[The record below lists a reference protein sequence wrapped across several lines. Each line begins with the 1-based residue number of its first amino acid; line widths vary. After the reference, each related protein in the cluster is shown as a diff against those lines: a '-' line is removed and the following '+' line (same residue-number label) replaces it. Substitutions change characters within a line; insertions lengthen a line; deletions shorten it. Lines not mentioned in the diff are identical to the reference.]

1 MKIYIYDNNDWP
13 SFKWDS
19 ELLLP
24 LLGKVRN
31 QQGKLIGKME
41 SLGFELRNEA
51 VLDTLTLDVLKSSEI
66 EGELLSPEQVRSS
79 IARRLGMNI
88 AGLVPSDRDVDGVV
102 EMMLDATQNF
112 NKPLSKDRLFGW
124 HCSLFPSGRSGMYKI
139 IVGNWR
145 DDSTGPMQVVS
156 GALGK
161 EKVHFQAPGALEL
174 EKEMNLF
181 FEWINKNNT
190 YDPVVKAGIA
200 HLWFVTLHPF
210 EDGNGRMARAITDMF
225 LARADGIPQ
234 RFYSMSSQIRTE
246 RKAYYSILEKTQKGS
261 MDITNWLE
269 WFLQCLLDAL
279 DSSNSKLEKVI
290 YKHKFWNRN
299 SSKLQNERQK
309 LLLNKLLDGFDGAL
323 TSSKWA
329 KISKCSADTALRDIQ
344 DLINKG
350 ILRKSASG
358 GRSTNYE
365 LTEFQHYS
373 VVEFQWL
380 LANRDFPTS
389 AGRWTWKR
397 QKPINVEI

>member
-1 MKIYIYDNNDWP
+1 MRVMKIYIYENNDWP
-13 SFKWDS
+13 NFRWDS

-41 SLGFELRNEA
+41 SLGFELKNEA

-66 EGELLSPEQVRSS
+66 EGELLNPEQVRSS
-79 IARRLGMNI
+79 IARKLGMNI
-88 AGLVPSDRDVDGVV
+88 AGLVLSDRNVDGVV

-112 NKPLSKDRLFGW
+112 NQTLTKDRLFGW
-124 HCSLFPSGRSGMYKI
+124 HNSLFPSGRSGMYKI

-161 EKVHFQAPGALEL
+161 EKVHYQAIDALEL
-174 EKEMNLF
+174 EKEMGF
-181 FEWINKNNT
+181 FLEWINSSNIQE
-190 YDPVVKAGIA
+190 PVIKAGIA
-200 HLWFVTLHPF
+200 HLWLVTLHPF
-210 EDGNGRMARAITDMF
+210 DDGNGRIARAITDML

-246 RKAYYSILEKTQKGS
+246 RKAYYNILEKTQKGS
-261 MDITNWLE
+261 MDVTVWLE
-269 WFLQCLLDAL
+269 WFLKCLLDSL
-279 DSSNSKLEKVI
+279 DSSDYKLEKVI

-329 KISKCSADTALRDIQ
+329 KISKCSTDTALRDIQ
-344 DLINKG
+344 YLINKG
-350 ILRKSASG
+350 ILKKSASG

-365 LTEFQHYS
+365 LNELKY
-373 VVEFQWL
+373 
-380 LANRDFPTS
+380 
-389 AGRWTWKR
+389 
-397 QKPINVEI
+397 